1 MIGEAL
7 NKHWKPPTPPFMQQL
22 EGGGA
27 KARTAIHVI
36 FICVIGFV

>member
-22 EGGGA
+22 EGGE
-27 KARTAIHVI
+27 RRLEQRYM
-36 FICVIGFV
+36 

>member
-22 EGGGA
+22 EGG
-27 KARTAIHVI
+27 KRRLEQRYM
-36 FICVIGFV
+36 